1 MPRVS
6 KGKCVF
12 NSDLKEKYLFLE
24 TTKSESIVQCK
35 KCKSEFSIASGGNA
49 DIVRHL
55 KTDRHSSA
63 LKAASSSKPIQAF
76 FTSKFNAE
84 LTAIEAVWAYHVV
97 NANHSFKS
105 SDCAT
110 KIIRTCFK
118 VKSFACSQ
126 TKCQA
131 IVVNV
136 LAPRFKEMV
145 QEDLN
150 KCHYVTIYTD
160 ASNHGNV
167 KLFPV
172 LVRYF
177 IPTTGVHV
185 KVLDV
190 KSLGGETGEMI
201 EALLSNVADEY
212 GLKKKIVAFCG
223 DNAPTNFGG
232 ITRGGDKNVFSRM
245 QKWLPHLIGIGC
257 VAHIVHNA
265 LKEASES
272 LPIDMEWIVVKTYS
286 YFYRNTTHIEALKS
300 ICVGINIDFN
310 ELLGYAKTRFLA
322 LGPAVKRILQL
333 FDALKE
339 VFNGINNR
347 KYAKLRDFYND
358 PSSNFWLRFGL
369 EQVLIEILRN
379 NFSFLIRKLTNIFIY
394 CFRLG

>member
-1 MPRVS
+1 MQKVQIRVFY
-6 KGKCVF
+6 CVWRQCRHR
-12 NSDLKEKYLFLE
+12 S
-24 TTKSESIVQCK
+24 TSENRQTFVGVESSIFQQT
-35 KCKSEFSIASGGNA
+35 N
-49 DIVRHL
+49 
-55 KTDRHSSA
+55 
-63 LKAASSSKPIQAF
+63 PII

-84 LTAIEAVWAYHVV
+84 LAAIEAVWAYHVV

-212 GLKKKIVAFCG
+212 GLKKKIVAFCV
-223 DNAPTNFGG
+223 DNAPANFGG
-232 ITRGGDKNVFSRM
+232 IIKTFSLECRS
-245 QKWLPHLIGIGC
+245 GC
-257 VAHIVHNA
+257 R
-265 LKEASES
+265 
-272 LPIDMEWIVVKTYS
+272 T
-286 YFYRNTTHIEALKS
+286 
-300 ICVGINIDFN
+300 
-310 ELLGYAKTRFLA
+310 
-322 LGPAVKRILQL
+322 
-333 FDALKE
+333 
-339 VFNGINNR
+339 
-347 KYAKLRDFYND
+347 
-358 PSSNFWLRFGL
+358 
-369 EQVLIEILRN
+369 
-379 NFSFLIRKLTNIFIY
+379 
-394 CFRLG
+394 